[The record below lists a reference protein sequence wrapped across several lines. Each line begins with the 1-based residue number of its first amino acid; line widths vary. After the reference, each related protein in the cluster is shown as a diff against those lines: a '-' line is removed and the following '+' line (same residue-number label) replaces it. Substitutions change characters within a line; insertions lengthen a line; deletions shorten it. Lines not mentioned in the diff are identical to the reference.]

1 MNQTIKHPILSRNGF
16 KIQIP
21 QTIRH
26 PTQNN
31 LTSLEK
37 QNKAISHT
45 YYGNSPRSKGSQR
58 SNELLTS
65 LTLLGLGLSANYQP

>member
-16 KIQIP
+16 KIQIQ

-31 LTSLEK
+31 LT
-37 QNKAISHT
+37 
-45 YYGNSPRSKGSQR
+45 
-58 SNELLTS
+58 
-65 LTLLGLGLSANYQP
+65 